1 MFKSSKIDVAD
12 HIAKAFGIFVSDE
25 EQEIEILFE
34 AEIAWRVEERV
45 FHPQEQKERR
55 ADGALIYRV
64 RSSAQWE
71 ILPGCN
77 RSARLP
83 NSFGRRL
90 GESCFAA
97 ISQQRCN
104 AMDHRGKRVV
114 LPAYAELAIA
124 SDCDRDAR
132 IRKTP
137 YPSPIPRET
146 ALQIEA
152 AA

>member
-71 ILPGCN
+71 ILPWVQ
-77 RSARLP
+77 
-83 NSFGRRL
+83 SFGAL
-90 GESCFAA
+90 
-97 ISQQRCN
+97 
-104 AMDHRGKRVV
+104 
-114 LPAYAELAIA
+114 AELVRPSTWRELLR
-124 SDCDRDAR
+124 SDLAA
-132 IRKTP
+132 
-137 YPSPIPRET
+137 
-146 ALQIEA
+146 ALQRYGS
-152 AA
+152 